1 VVLMAVTVALKA
13 KQKLGDILGR
23 LLGNMAV
30 LGKDRAC

>member
-1 VVLMAVTVALKA
+1 MAVTVALKA